1 MGVEV
6 KDIRSA
12 WEVAVV
18 FVPMTSPGSHLKA
31 VQDTSWHDKTREIL
45 GQRYFF
51 FKGHDQKTRF
61 ENWLSYLYSF
71 FTSMY
76 GGFIE
81 KGAVYDGT
89 PLFEPCW
96 TDVSAT
102 LVGKHPHHPHSWE
115 IYRDNHGQPWATI
128 PSVMGWWEFPLGFL
142 ASKSAGFWCLG
153 ISMIQG
159 NPLVQIEKKHTN
171 VANAWKTIS
180 QEVLVMCWKKTSPIF
195 EPNFSPKS
203 LVPHTAGVKTPAV
216 AGF

>member
-1 MGVEV
+1 
-6 KDIRSA
+6 
-12 WEVAVV
+12 
-18 FVPMTSPGSHLKA
+18 
-31 VQDTSWHDKTREIL
+31 
-45 GQRYFF
+45 
-51 FKGHDQKTRF
+51 
-61 ENWLSYLYSF
+61 
-71 FTSMY
+71 MY

-89 PLFEPCW
+89 SLFEPCW

-171 VANAWKTIS
+171 VANTWKTIS
-180 QEVLVMCWKKTSPIF
+180 QEVLVILKKHRLFLNPISVPSRWSLIQRAWKPRQ
-195 EPNFSPKS
+195 S
-203 LVPHTAGVKTPAV
+203 LVFSHGVSGKMIYKWKFFFYGEKIHFLGT
-216 AGF
+216 